1 MGAGDLVSG
10 KRVLIKPNLTVNMS
24 ADTGVTTHPRMV
36 ESAARCLIE
45 LGAREVI
52 VGEGSATRVGPAFE
66 KLGYNDLAEDL
77 GVKLV
82 DFWEDEYVDV
92 RVPKPLSLQSLRIAK
107 TVLDADLMLN
117 MPVLKIHGG
126 ESQVT
131 LCAKNMMGCISGSKS
146 FMHQDFN
153 AKIIDLLQV
162 VRPDLNIVD
171 GIVGMAAD
179 GLQTRRSQ
187 ARGPGGR
194 VGIWPFRPVQHTR

>member
-1 MGAGDLVSG
+1 
-10 KRVLIKPNLTVNMS
+10 
-24 ADTGVTTHPRMV
+24 
-36 ESAARCLIE
+36 
-45 LGAREVI
+45 
-52 VGEGSATRVGPAFE
+52 
-66 KLGYNDLAEDL
+66 
-77 GVKLV
+77 V

-92 RVPKPLSLQSLRIAK
+92 EVPKPLSLRSLRIAK
-107 TVLDADLMLN
+107 TALDADLMLN

-171 GIVGMAAD
+171 GIVGMERDEIQGRAVGAD
-179 GLQTRRSQ
+179 LVVASKDFVACDSVCSQLMGFKPGEVKHVDRVAEWGFGRSDLSNIRVEGLDLGQV
-187 ARGPGGR
+187 AR
-194 VGIWPFRPVQHTR
+194 PFERAIY